1 MCDSYEALVELLD
14 ALARRDGRKPSVSD
28 RRLSKRRSICNL
40 SGYLFSH
47 PNWGNRAPIFASIM
61 AAQSTIIPLFGRQKP
76 YAARLAQT
84 SDYLPMPWAAGDP
97 DLFHGSRVRRR
108 RGRQLDRAGFQG
120 AYLLDL
126 HNVARHPHRFKFN
139 WRRLISEV
147 KSAAPFIFGQWR
159 FPSFCSS
166 QAFSFTES
174 CCAHRPSPVDSER

>member
-1 MCDSYEALVELLD
+1 
-14 ALARRDGRKPSVSD
+14 
-28 RRLSKRRSICNL
+28 
-40 SGYLFSH
+40 
-47 PNWGNRAPIFASIM
+47 M
-61 AAQSTIIPLFGRQKP
+61 AAQSIIIPLFGRQKP

-97 DLFHGSRVRRR
+97 HLFHGSRVRRR

-147 KSAAPFIFGQWR
+147 KSAAHSFLVNGAFRHSARRRLFLLRKAAARTGHLQSTANVDGEIAEEVVL
-159 FPSFCSS
+159 FPPCYL
-166 QAFSFTES
+166 
-174 CCAHRPSPVDSER
+174 